1 MLLNEFY
8 ILSSLYNGS
17 KGLVDCQTD
26 IEKQKALQD
35 AKCFS
40 NLVKRGYIKD
50 NKLTSKALNALQP
63 YKVNNA
69 VILAAGASTRF
80 IPLSLEQPKGL
91 YEVRNEKLIERQIC
105 QLKQAGINDITLVL
119 GYKKE
124 MFYYLKD
131 KYQVKFIIN
140 DSFNIKNNIESLRLA
155 QSIISNTYICVSD
168 DYFMENPF
176 NQFEYR
182 CFFSGSSTSEK
193 TDEMYA
199 ITDSNN
205 RITRLEKGLDGGRI
219 LLGHCFFDKQ
229 FSQKFF
235 EIVNSLTNNGKY
247 DKAFWEWLVKDYLNS
262 FDNIYFKEFSPNTIF
277 EFDYFDDLR
286 KFDTN
291 YLGYSHSD
299 IMRNIKLIFRCDE
312 EDIINFRNVS
322 KGLTNKSFVF
332 EINGIEYIYRHPGD
346 GTESIVNR
354 KNEKKSLV
362 LAKQFGIDPTY
373 IYLDVNEGWKIS
385 QFIADFREPD
395 YNSFN
400 DSKLIIKTLRKL
412 HNLPITVDYGL
423 DPIKDSIEIEKLLK
437 QKDPN
442 CFKPY
447 QQLKENILKLY
458 SLTENDGIEKCF
470 CHGDTY
476 QPNWMILPDNSV
488 ILIDWE
494 YSGVS
499 DPGIDIGYYIVDG
512 QYDFQQAEQF
522 IKEYLQQDYNST
534 TRLHYL
540 CYISIIAY
548 YWFVWALYRESCG
561 ASMPDALQ
569 CWLNEAIIYSDY
581 VLDNLDKIRQ

>member
-50 NKLTSKALNALQP
+50 NKLTSKALNALKP

-105 QLKQAGINDITLVL
+105 QLKQAGIDDITLVL

-124 MFYYLKD
+124 MFYYLED
-131 KYQVKFIIN
+131 KYQVKCIIN

-235 EIVNSLTNNGKY
+235 EIVNSVTNNGKY

-476 QPNWMILPDNSV
+476 QPNWMIFPDNSV

-522 IKEYLQQDYNST
+522 IKEYLQQDYNPT

>member
-40 NLVKRGYIKD
+40 NLIKRGYIKD

-205 RITRLEKGLDGGRI
+205 RIARLEKGLDGGRI

-235 EIVNSLTNNGKY
+235 EIVNSVTNNGKY

-522 IKEYLQQDYNST
+522 IKEYLQQDYNPT

>member
-105 QLKQAGINDITLVL
+105 QLNQAGINDITLVL

-176 NQFEYR
+176 NQFEDR

-235 EIVNSLTNNGKY
+235 EIVNSVTNNGKY

-522 IKEYLQQDYNST
+522 IKEYLQQDYNPT

>member
-105 QLKQAGINDITLVL
+105 QLKQAGIDDITLVL

-124 MFYYLKD
+124 MFYYLED

-155 QSIISNTYICVSD
+155 QNIISNTYICVSD
-168 DYFMENPF
+168 DYFTENPF

-235 EIVNSLTNNGKY
+235 EIVNSVTNNGKY

-522 IKEYLQQDYNST
+522 IKEYLQQDYNPT

-561 ASMPDALQ
+561 TSMPDALQ

>member
-91 YEVRNEKLIERQIC
+91 YEVRNDKLIERQIC
-105 QLKQAGINDITLVL
+105 QLKQAGIDDITLVL

-235 EIVNSLTNNGKY
+235 EIVNSVTNNGKY

-522 IKEYLQQDYNST
+522 IKEYLQQDYNPT

>member
-105 QLKQAGINDITLVL
+105 QLKQAGIDDITLVL

-124 MFYYLKD
+124 MFYYLED

-322 KGLTNKSFVF
+322 KGLTNKLFVF

-512 QYDFQQAEQF
+512 QYNFQQAEQF
-522 IKEYLQQDYNST
+522 IKEYLQQDYNPT

>member
-235 EIVNSLTNNGKY
+235 EIVNSVTNNGKY

-354 KNEKKSLV
+354 KNEKKSVV

-512 QYDFQQAEQF
+512 QYNFQQAEQF
-522 IKEYLQQDYNST
+522 IKEYLQQDYNPT

>member
-105 QLKQAGINDITLVL
+105 QLKQAGIDDITLVL

-124 MFYYLKD
+124 MFYYLED

-522 IKEYLQQDYNST
+522 IKEYLQQDYNPT

-581 VLDNLDKIRQ
+581 VLDNLDKIIQ

>member
-235 EIVNSLTNNGKY
+235 EIVNFVTNNGKY

-522 IKEYLQQDYNST
+522 IKEYLQQDYNPT

>member
-235 EIVNSLTNNGKY
+235 EIVNSVTNNGKY

-522 IKEYLQQDYNST
+522 IKEYLQQDYNPT

>member
-155 QSIISNTYICVSD
+155 QSIVSNTYICVSD

-235 EIVNSLTNNGKY
+235 EIVNSVTNNGKY

-522 IKEYLQQDYNST
+522 IKEYLQQDYNPT

>member
-124 MFYYLKD
+124 MFYYLED

-235 EIVNSLTNNGKY
+235 EIVNSVTNNGKY
-247 DKAFWEWLVKDYLNS
+247 DKAFWEWLVKDYLTS

-522 IKEYLQQDYNST
+522 IKEYLQQDYNPT

-581 VLDNLDKIRQ
+581 VLDNLDKIKQ

>member
-105 QLKQAGINDITLVL
+105 QLNQAGINDITLVL

-235 EIVNSLTNNGKY
+235 EIVNSVTNNGKY

-522 IKEYLQQDYNST
+522 IKEYLQQDYNPT

>member
-105 QLKQAGINDITLVL
+105 QLKQAGIDDITLVL

-235 EIVNSLTNNGKY
+235 EIVNSLTNDGKY
-247 DKAFWEWLVKDYLNS
+247 DKAFWEWLVKDYLTS

-512 QYDFQQAEQF
+512 QYDFQQPEQF
-522 IKEYLQQDYNST
+522 IKEYLQQDYNPT

>member
-40 NLVKRGYIKD
+40 NLVKRGYIMD

-105 QLKQAGINDITLVL
+105 QLKQAGIDDITLVL

-124 MFYYLKD
+124 MFYYLED

-155 QSIISNTYICVSD
+155 QNIISNTYICVSD

-522 IKEYLQQDYNST
+522 IKEYLQQDYNPT

>member
-105 QLKQAGINDITLVL
+105 QLNQAGINDITLVL

-332 EINGIEYIYRHPGD
+332 EINGIEYIYRHPSD

-522 IKEYLQQDYNST
+522 IKEYLQQDYNPT

>member
-105 QLKQAGINDITLVL
+105 QLKQAGIDDITLVL

-124 MFYYLKD
+124 MFYYLED

-235 EIVNSLTNNGKY
+235 EIVNSVTNNGKY

-400 DSKLIIKTLRKL
+400 DSKLIIKALRKL

-522 IKEYLQQDYNST
+522 IKEYLQQDYNPT

>member
-124 MFYYLKD
+124 MFYYLED

-155 QSIISNTYICVSD
+155 QNIISNTYICVSD

-205 RITRLEKGLDGGRI
+205 KITRLEKGLDGGRI

-235 EIVNSLTNNGKY
+235 EIVNSVTNNGKY

-458 SLTENDGIEKCF
+458 SLTENDGIKKCF

-522 IKEYLQQDYNST
+522 IKEYLQQDYNPT

>member
-155 QSIISNTYICVSD
+155 QNIISNTYICVSD

-235 EIVNSLTNNGKY
+235 EIVNSVTNNGKY

-512 QYDFQQAEQF
+512 QYNFQQAEQF
-522 IKEYLQQDYNST
+522 IKEYLQQDYNPT

>member
-50 NKLTSKALNALQP
+50 NKLTSKGLNALQP

-235 EIVNSLTNNGKY
+235 EIVNSVTNNGKY

-512 QYDFQQAEQF
+512 QYNFQQAEQF
-522 IKEYLQQDYNST
+522 IKEYLQQDYNPT

>member
-105 QLKQAGINDITLVL
+105 QLKQAGIDDITLVL

-124 MFYYLKD
+124 MFYYLED

-235 EIVNSLTNNGKY
+235 EIVNSVTNNGKY

-512 QYDFQQAEQF
+512 QYNFQQAEQF
-522 IKEYLQQDYNST
+522 IKEYLQQDYNPT

>member
-105 QLKQAGINDITLVL
+105 QLKQAGIDDITLVL

-124 MFYYLKD
+124 MFYYLED

>member
-8 ILSSLYNGS
+8 ILSSLYKGS

-105 QLKQAGINDITLVL
+105 QLKQAGINDINLVL

-235 EIVNSLTNNGKY
+235 EIVNSVTNNGKY

-522 IKEYLQQDYNST
+522 IKEYLQQDYNPT

>member
-494 YSGVS
+494 YSGVT

-512 QYDFQQAEQF
+512 QYNFQQAEQF
-522 IKEYLQQDYNST
+522 IKEYLQQDYNPT

-581 VLDNLDKIRQ
+581 VLDNLDKIKQ

>member
-124 MFYYLKD
+124 MFYYLED

-235 EIVNSLTNNGKY
+235 EIVNSVTNNGKY

-522 IKEYLQQDYNST
+522 IKEYLQQDYNPT

-561 ASMPDALQ
+561 ASMPDALH

>member
-40 NLVKRGYIKD
+40 SLVKRGYIKD

-124 MFYYLKD
+124 MFYYLED

-522 IKEYLQQDYNST
+522 IKEYLQQDYNPT

>member
-155 QSIISNTYICVSD
+155 QSIVSNTYICVSD

-235 EIVNSLTNNGKY
+235 EIVNSVTNNGKY
-247 DKAFWEWLVKDYLNS
+247 DKAFWEWLIKDYLNS

-522 IKEYLQQDYNST
+522 IKEYLQQDYNPT